1 MVHAEGLGGEPEPRW
16 VAELRQEYGCVEAD
30 APGGTRGGKRKPEG
44 QHPLRKKPKGQPWQ
58 AMRQALRVHER
69 GLRFRGVTR
78 DFECMVDIEV
88 MDMTAEHE
96 HRNPRPRRNLAAPD
110 PQWGSG
116 AAGGGGRGDTCY
128 WPCVVG
134 ALKEYN
140 GTISTCVRS
149 RVSKQATRI
158 GKLTNS

>member
-44 QHPLRKKPKGQPWQ
+44 QHALRKKPKGQPWQ

-78 DFECMVDIEV
+78 DFQCVVGIEV

-96 HRNPRPRRNLAAPD
+96 HRNRRPRRNLAAPD

-116 AAGGGGRGDTCY
+116 A
-128 WPCVVG
+128 VVHRTHQI
-134 ALKEYN
+134 Y
-140 GTISTCVRS
+140 
-149 RVSKQATRI
+149 
-158 GKLTNS
+158 